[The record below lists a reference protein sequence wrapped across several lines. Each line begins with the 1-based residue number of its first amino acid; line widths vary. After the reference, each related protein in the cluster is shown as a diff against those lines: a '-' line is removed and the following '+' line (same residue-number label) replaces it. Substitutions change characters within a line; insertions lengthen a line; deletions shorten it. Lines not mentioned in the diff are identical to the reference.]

1 MIDRSQDDLRSTS
14 EGQSYALFFAL
25 VDNDQ
30 ALFDRILEA
39 TTNPAREWRGE
50 IALTL
55 AGQQRLLLVRTA
67 RLGES
72 AANCWRI
79 ACCRS
84 LVVKSVVYIT
94 TSAQRRSGESR
105 AQRLFS

>member
-1 MIDRSQDDLRSTS
+1 MEREPEHR
-14 EGQSYALFFAL
+14 ERPALGP
-25 VDNDQ
+25 
-30 ALFDRILEA
+30 LFDRILEA

-72 AANCWRI
+72 ADHFVPADE
-79 ACCRS
+79 
-84 LVVKSVVYIT
+84 V
-94 TSAQRRSGESR
+94 RRAWQE
-105 AQRLFS
+105 AL